1 MLILASSSPRRK
13 EILDFFSIPYKQA
26 NPDFDESSLPFDGDP
41 KAYVKR
47 LSKEKAISLVKTHP
61 KEIIVAADTL
71 VYFEGKV
78 LGKPK
83 DLDEAFEML
92 NTLQGKWHEVY
103 TGITVMN
110 PNHQITDVEV
120 SRILF
125 KDCSESEIRK
135 YIESIFCLDKAGS
148 YAIQAAGNIMIEK
161 MEGCFYNTCGL
172 PINALERSLKVL
184 GLSLWNYLK
193 SPS

>member
-26 NPDFDESSLPFDGDP
+26 NPPFDEDTLQFQGDP
-41 KAYVKR
+41 KALVKD
-47 LSKEKAISLVKTHP
+47 LSKGKALSLVKRFP
-61 KEIIVAADTL
+61 KDIILAADTL
-71 VYFEGKV
+71 VYYEGSI

-83 DLDEAFEML
+83 SVEDAIKMLEM
-92 NTLQGKWHEVY
+92 LQGKWHQVF
-103 TGITVMN
+103 TGITVLN
-110 PNHQITDVEV
+110 PSHQITDVEE

-125 KDCSESEIRK
+125 KDCSESEIKK
-135 YIESIFCLDKAGS
+135 YVSSIHCLDKAGS
-148 YAIQAAGNIMIEK
+148 YAIQGAGNILIEK

-193 SPS
+193 SP

>member
-26 NPDFDESSLPFDGDP
+26 NPDFDESSLPFKGDP
-41 KAYVKR
+41 KAFVKR
-47 LSKEKAISLVKTHP
+47 LSKEKALSLVKTHP
-61 KEIIVAADTL
+61 KEIILAADTL

-78 LGKPK
+78 LGKPR

-92 NTLQGKWHEVY
+92 CKLQGKWHEVY

-110 PNHQITDVEV
+110 PNHQITDVEE

-125 KDCSESEIRK
+125 KDCSESEIKK